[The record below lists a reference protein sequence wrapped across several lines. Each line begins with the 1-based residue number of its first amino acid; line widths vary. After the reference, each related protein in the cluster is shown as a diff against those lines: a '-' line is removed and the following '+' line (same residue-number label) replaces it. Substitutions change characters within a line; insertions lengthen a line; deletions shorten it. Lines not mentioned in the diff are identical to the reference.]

1 MQERHHVKTTPGEPF
16 AVPEYTEHPIRKEE
30 GGNVQMDDI
39 NIPIVAV
46 AVAFFAVLLAVTI
59 VSLQAGFYHYQ
70 ASERQAKMLAQ
81 DDPGD
86 AHHVGTELGILLKKQ
101 RDELRDP
108 PGLARAPEVPATA
121 PATGP
126 KPPTATAVAR
136 TKRIPIDAAMT
147 IVEKEYAAGRGK

>member
-39 NIPIVAV
+39 NIPLVAV

-59 VSLQAGFYHYQ
+59 VSLQAWFYHSQ
-70 ASERQAKMLAQ
+70 TAERQSIVLAQ

-86 AHHVGTELGILLKKQ
+86 ANHVGTELGVLLKKQ

-121 PATGP
+121 PGTT
-126 KPPTATAVAR
+126 KPATAQVEAR
-136 TKRIPIDAAMT
+136 NKRIPVDVAMK
-147 IVEKEYAAGRGK
+147 IVEKEYATGRGR